1 MNHRTNQTLRPTL
14 VDHDTDITKPVFE
27 VADNTNPWT
36 IFLEIG
42 TPEVSGPLPAFDK
55 LQDVMLFF
63 KYYDP
68 AKEKIYYMG
77 HMYVG
82 ITAKMSSVV
91 PDLVQRA
98 SLPAGTPLAIYE
110 EIRPNYLEKVDDL
123 EKPLEHVLEEL
134 MDGDIIVFQKATAD
148 GNYRYTYISRKIVS
162 IIFFFTKIS

>member
-1 MNHRTNQTLRPTL
+1 MTFCLQ
-14 VDHDTDITKPVFE
+14 VFE

-36 IFLEIG
+36 VFLEIES
-42 TPEVSGPLPAFDK
+42 PEKPGPLPAFDK

-91 PDLVQRA
+91 PELVKRA
-98 SLPAGTPLAIYE
+98 SLPAGTPLSIHE
-110 EIRPNYLEKVDDL
+110 EIRPNYLEKVEDL
-123 EKPLEHVLEEL
+123 KKP
-134 MDGDIIVFQKATAD
+134 
-148 GNYRYTYISRKIVS
+148 Y
-162 IIFFFTKIS
+162 

>member
-1 MNHRTNQTLRPTL
+1 
-14 VDHDTDITKPVFE
+14 
-27 VADNTNPWT
+27 
-36 IFLEIG
+36 
-42 TPEVSGPLPAFDK
+42 
-55 LQDVMLFF
+55 MLFF

-82 ITAKMSSVV
+82 ITAKMSSVL
-91 PDLVQRA
+91 PELVKRA

-110 EIRPNYLEKVDDL
+110 EIRPNYLEKVEDL

-148 GNYRYTYISRKIVS
+148 GNYRYSDFNLETTFINFLKNFEFLFYIIM
-162 IIFFFTKIS
+162 FT

>member
-1 MNHRTNQTLRPTL
+1 MTFCLQ
-14 VDHDTDITKPVFE
+14 VFE

-36 IFLEIG
+36 VFLEIES
-42 TPEVSGPLPAFDK
+42 PEKPGIIVSCCACDLPAGFFYFFVYILFAGPLPAFDK

-91 PDLVQRA
+91 PELVKRA
-98 SLPAGTPLAIYE
+98 SLPAGTPLSIYE
-110 EIRPNYLEKVDDL
+110 EIRPNYLEKVEDL

-148 GNYRYTYISRKIVS
+148 GNYR
-162 IIFFFTKIS
+162 

>member
-1 MNHRTNQTLRPTL
+1 
-14 VDHDTDITKPVFE
+14 
-27 VADNTNPWT
+27 
-36 IFLEIG
+36 
-42 TPEVSGPLPAFDK
+42 
-55 LQDVMLFF
+55 MLFF

-148 GNYRYTYISRKIVS
+148 GNYRYAYISRKIVS
-162 IIFFFTKIS
+162 IIFFSRKFPKIEDYSNYHYMIITKLE